1 MQICLRHFHLKTPLY
16 HSEIHVSSY
25 GAFQEQ
31 GSQGPGGVGFCPL
44 HLSLRPNH
52 RNTFFFFSLTQGCL
66 FLCKTMFLF
75 CTKST
80 PPLPLPL
87 CTCQCPRPERHSPR
101 RRGLSPYFS
110 LLPLRRQADSRWKRK
125 KPWEKDF
132 ESSRCGTVGKDHSR
146 GVGHS
151 CDWNSVPGQVTS
163 ICCRCS
169 H

>member
-1 MQICLRHFHLKTPLY
+1 MWVHMVPSRSKGLRVLEVL
-16 HSEIHVSSY
+16 
-25 GAFQEQ
+25 
-31 GSQGPGGVGFCPL
+31 GFV
-44 HLSLRPNH
+44 LSIFLWGQ
-52 RNTFFFFSLTQGCL
+52 TTGILFFFF
-66 FLCKTMFLF
+66 
-75 CTKST
+75 
-80 PPLPLPL
+80 PLPKAVYFCAKPCFSFVQRAPHRYLSL
-87 CTCQCPRPERHSPR
+87 SAHVSALGL
-101 RRGLSPYFS
+101 RGIPPGGGGWSKAPPISPYFS